1 MFANE
6 AMLVFGLLLLSTSL
20 RFLFISYLMK
30 TADVLLY
37 TYTYTHRYRCALG
50 GVAIG
55 YDAASTS
62 DGGGYVIVSVCAN
75 THTES
80 CIMKIVCVFVC
91 MHFCMRMHAYRHI
104 HV

>member
-1 MFANE
+1 M
-6 AMLVFGLLLLSTSL
+6 
-20 RFLFISYLMK
+20 MK

-55 YDAASTS
+55 YDAAGTS
-62 DGGGYVIVSVCAN
+62 DGGGYVIVSVCAH

-80 CIMKIVCVFVC
+80 
-91 MHFCMRMHAYRHI
+91 
-104 HV
+104 

>member
-20 RFLFISYLMK
+20 RFSSISYLI
-30 TADVLLY
+30 TTDVLLY
-37 TYTYTHRYRCALG
+37 TYKYTHRYRCALG

-62 DGGGYVIVSVCAN
+62 DGGGYVIVSVCAH

-80 CIMKIVCVFVC
+80 
-91 MHFCMRMHAYRHI
+91 
-104 HV
+104 